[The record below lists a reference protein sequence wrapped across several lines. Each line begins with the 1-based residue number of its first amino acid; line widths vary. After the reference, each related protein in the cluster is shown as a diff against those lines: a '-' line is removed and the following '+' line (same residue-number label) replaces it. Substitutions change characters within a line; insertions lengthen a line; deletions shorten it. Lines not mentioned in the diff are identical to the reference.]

1 MKRSKR
7 YREALKLVDKTK
19 QYEIPE
25 AISIL
30 KKTTSNK
37 FDETVELAFHLLMS
51 EKEGMIVRGVASLP
65 YGTGKKVRVL
75 VLTIN
80 SEQVQEARDAGAD
93 FVGFEELLEKIK
105 NGWSD
110 FDVVITTPDSMKE
123 VSKVGRHL
131 GPKGLMPTP
140 KTGTVTTEVGKRVR
154 EVKKGQVQFKID
166 KGGNIHLPVGKI
178 SFKEEELIK
187 NINTA
192 ITSVNSSIVG
202 GKGQH
207 IKSLSLSS
215 AMAPSLRLKLK

>member
-19 QYEIPE
+19 TYEIPE

-37 FDETVELAFHLLMS
+37 FDETVELSFHLLMS
-51 EKEGMIVRGVASLP
+51 KKEGMIVRGVANLP
-65 YGTGKKVRVL
+65 YGTGKKVKVL
-75 VLTIN
+75 VLTKG
-80 SEQVQEARDAGAD
+80 EKVKEARDAGAD

-123 VSKVGRHL
+123 VSKVGRYL

-140 KTGTVTTEVGKRVR
+140 KTHTVTDEVGRRVG
-154 EVKKGQVQFKID
+154 EVKKGEVVFKMD

-178 SFKEEELIK
+178 SFKEDELIK

-192 ITSVNSSIVG
+192 ITSVENSIVG

-215 AMAPSLRLKLK
+215 TMAPSLKLKT